1 MDGQQ
6 FDLIS
11 KWLATR
17 ESRRATFRGLAAG
30 ALALGLG
37 RLSLEAALAD
47 CKKLG
52 QKCAKDGDCCA
63 GAQCQRNTCVCKGG
77 NSTCGDHLCCPPDRV
92 CVGTA
97 ANPLDPPSD
106 PDDLMKCICPT
117 GFEEDADGKCV
128 CKHTC
133 GEFCCQPEDGEVCC
147 GSRRGQKQCVL
158 IDSSHNNCG
167 ACGNACPKDR
177 ICKGGTCVCPYPTV
191 ECDGECVDLTDDAAN
206 CGRCGSACP
215 ADRIC
220 QGGECVCG
228 PDFLHC
234 EGKCIPKDGGCCS
247 DSDCSGSGYGSGYYC
262 CSGRGCDYFDRC
274 AYGCVD
280 DTYAGDPDDD
290 PPGFIICSVL

>member
-1 MDGQQ
+1 MDGQD

-11 KWLATR
+11 KWLVMR
-17 ESRRATFRGLAAG
+17 GSRRATIRGLAAG
-30 ALALGLG
+30 VLALGLG
-37 RLSLEAALAD
+37 RLSLDAALAD

-52 QKCAKDGDCCA
+52 QKCAKNGDCCA
-63 GAQCQRNTCVCKGG
+63 GAQCKGNKCVCKRG

-117 GFEEDADGKCV
+117 GFEEDADGTCV

-133 GEFCCQPEDGEVCC
+133 GDDCCEEKDGEVCC
-147 GSRRGQKQCVL
+147 GSRRGKKQCVL
-158 IDSSHNNCG
+158 IDSSSHNCG
-167 ACGNACPKDR
+167 ACGNVCPKDR
-177 ICKGGTCVCPYPTV
+177 ICKGGKCVCAYPTV
-191 ECDGECVDLTDDAAN
+191 ECDGECVYLTDDHDH
-206 CGRCGSACP
+206 CGRCGHQCSSNRVCL
-215 ADRIC
+215 
-220 QGGECVCG
+220 GGECVYQ
-228 PDFLHC
+228 C
-234 EGKCIPKDGGCCS
+234 EGTTVPEGGCCS
-247 DSDCSGSGYGSGYYC
+247 DIDCWVYGEPSYC
-262 CSGRGCDYFDRC
+262 CSGPACDYFDSC